1 MNRTSSVRAKPDN
14 EAVEPGTRKMAAG
27 ELRAINER
35 AVLTAVA
42 AGGGLSGAEIAR
54 QTGLAA
60 QTVSRILLDL
70 ESADLVLRG
79 EVRRGMRGQP
89 ATPILLNP
97 DGAYSFGCELGWRH
111 IEIVLRNL
119 GGEILA
125 RHRRDYP
132 FPDARTVFDEIGS
145 LVQSMIPLIPA
156 ERRARL
162 AGLGLAMPGSLA
174 RNIDLVGGGASD
186 AAHWVDL
193 DPVVETER
201 ATGLKVWLFN
211 DGNAGCWAEL
221 TALPRPRPTNMCYFL
236 VSTFIGAGII
246 ADGRLWEGP
255 SGNSANLGSMLVT
268 DRDGREN
275 FVHLLASLMALETKL
290 FVAGLPV
297 PTGDPMQW
305 DWPAFEPV
313 LSEWIENAARAIAL
327 AIANTAAVSELHFAV
342 VDGVMP
348 RHIVERLVDSVRRQ
362 TNDLP
367 TLTFSHPDIV
377 QGTHGVIA
385 PAIGAAQLPVHRQL
399 FSREVADLA
408 TAER

>member
-1 MNRTSSVRAKPDN
+1 
-14 EAVEPGTRKMAAG
+14 MAAG

-42 AGGGLSGAEIAR
+42 ASEGLSGAEIAR

-70 ESADLVLRG
+70 EGADLVLRG
-79 EVRRGMRGQP
+79 EPRRGMRGQP

-97 DGAYSFGCELGWRH
+97 DGAYSLGCELGWRH

-132 FPDARTVFDEIGS
+132 FPDARTVFNEIGS
-145 LVQSMIPLIPA
+145 LCRSMIALLPA
-156 ERRARL
+156 ERQARL
-162 AGLGLAMPGSLA
+162 VGLGLAMPGSIS
-174 RNIDLVGGGASD
+174 RNIDLVGGTAADASLWTGLD
-186 AAHWVDL
+186 AVA
-193 DPVVETER
+193 EAER
-201 ATGLKVWLFN
+201 ATGLRVWPFN
-211 DGNAGCWAEL
+211 DGNAACWAEL
-221 TALPRPRPTNMCYFL
+221 SALPRPRPANMCYFL
-236 VSTFIGAGII
+236 VSTFIGSGII

-255 SGNSANLGSMLVT
+255 TGNSANLGSMLVT

-290 FVAGLPV
+290 FVAGRHV
-297 PTGDPMQW
+297 PTGNPVQW
-305 DWPAFEPV
+305 DWGAFEPV
-313 LSEWIENAARAIAL
+313 LSEWIENAGRAIAL

-348 RHIVERLVDSVRRQ
+348 GHIVERLVDSVRRQ
-362 TNDLP
+362 SNDLP

-377 QGTHGVIA
+377 RGTYGVAA
-385 PAIGAAQLPVHRQL
+385 PAIGAALLPVHRQL
-399 FSREVADLA
+399 FSREVEDLA
-408 TAER
+408 TVER